1 MRFAY
6 FACNNGIPTFY
17 ETHKPINLYNFV
29 DRYLFKKM
37 TKMKKFYSL
46 ITISSYL
53 INDYNQYP
61 YFKKINKLMLR
72 DSSDINDH
80 LFSQKKNSKPSVG
93 YVGSLYKGRGIEI
106 IIELSRLLK
115 NVDFHIIGDYKKF
128 YSNIKNINSSNLIL
142 HGYIDHKDAIKKMSE
157 FDLLLAPYNS
167 KVEVPGG
174 VNTHKWMSP
183 IKLFEYMSVK
193 KPIITSNLAAIK
205 EFMVHDYNCL
215 IVDEND
221 TIEWKNAILKILNDK
236 NLSNKLASNAYN
248 DLILKYTWEIRARKI
263 INEFKQTSQ

>member
-1 MRFAY
+1 M
-6 FACNNGIPTFY
+6 
-17 ETHKPINLYNFV
+17 
-29 DRYLFKKM
+29 
-37 TKMKKFYSL
+37 
-46 ITISSYL
+46 
-53 INDYNQYP
+53 
-61 YFKKINKLMLR
+61 
-72 DSSDINDH
+72 
-80 LFSQKKNSKPSVG
+80 
-93 YVGSLYKGRGIEI
+93 YKGRGIEI

-115 NVDFHIIGDYKKF
+115 NVDLHIIGDYKKF

-157 FDLLLAPYNS
+157 FLLLAPYNS

-193 KPIITSNLAAIK
+193 KPIITSNLAKKK

-221 TIEWKNAILKILNDK
+221 TIEWKIC
-236 NLSNKLASNAYN
+236 NKLAS
-248 DLILKYTWEIRARKI
+248 
-263 INEFKQTSQ
+263 KQL